1 MILDKCQSDTNMG
14 HARVRLSINKW
25 LHSNR
30 YKETIAFYECANE
43 YILLDYA
50 LIFITNLILACFGV
64 A

>member
-25 LHSNR
+25 LYSKM

-43 YILLDYA
+43 FIL
-50 LIFITNLILACFGV
+50 
-64 A
+64 